1 MHVSLVI
8 FLCIVLV
15 ILPAW
20 AMMQFPMLAGTH
32 AHGAG
37 IDEFH
42 SQRLHMVDRQ
52 LRSRGIQNAAV
63 LKAMSEV
70 PRHYFVNPS
79 ETHLAYED
87 YPLEIGY
94 AQTIS
99 QPYVVAYMTEAAEI
113 SPNDKVLEIGTG
125 SGYQAA
131 VLSRLAKEV
140 YTVEIVPAL
149 AEHARQILERLGYQ
163 NVHVK
168 MGNGYEGWPE
178 YAPYD
183 AIVATAAPDRVPPAL
198 VEQLAVDGKLVIPV
212 GTWEQDIVTIAR
224 TNNGLV
230 EKRTIPVR
238 FVPMTGKPSH
248 LPSITGQAQARH

>member
-1 MHVSLVI
+1 MLSSLII
-8 FLCIVLV
+8 FLCIILV
-15 ILPAW
+15 SLPPW
-20 AMMQFPMLAGTH
+20 ALTGLHMPSASSDDFQ
-32 AHGAG
+32 
-37 IDEFH
+37 
-42 SQRLHMVDRQ
+42 SQRLLMVERQ

-70 PRHYFVNPS
+70 PRHYFVNPP
-79 ETHLAYED
+79 EIYLAYED

-94 AQTIS
+94 GQTIS
-99 QPYVVAYMTEAAEI
+99 QPYIVAYMTEAAEI
-113 SPNDKVLEIGTG
+113 SLNDKVLEIGTG

-149 AEHARQILERLGYQ
+149 AKNARQVLERLGYQ

-168 MGNGYEGWPE
+168 TGNGYEGWPE

-183 AIVATAAPDRVPPAL
+183 AIVATAAPDRVPSTL
-198 VEQLAVDGKLVIPV
+198 IDQLAPDGKLIIPV
-212 GTWEQDIVTIAR
+212 GRWEQDIVAIAR

-230 EKRTIPVR
+230 QKRTIPVR
-238 FVPMTGKPSH
+238 FVPMTGKPS
-248 LPSITGQAQARH
+248 IIGKAQY